1 MDELPRNIE
10 PISYRTTNGEVGR
23 LLDRLIELRGGSRH
37 ADLVRDILVSGLK
50 LIDDGAA
57 RYDLKVIN
65 AALKEMRYTA
75 KVFAPY
81 RTTRKVTLFG
91 SARVAPGDPVYD
103 QAKLFA
109 QRIVRRGFMGITG
122 AGGGVMEA
130 GHVGAGPQHSFGV
143 NIRLPF
149 EQSAN
154 PIIADDPKLISYKY
168 FFTRKLAFI
177 KETDAVV
184 CFPGGF
190 GTHDEGYEALTLVQT
205 GKRETVPIVML
216 DAPGGRYWRRW
227 LEFVEDTLLTAGMI
241 SPDDLRLF
249 LVTDDVD
256 EAVEEVAGFY
266 RRYHSQ
272 RFIREHFMI
281 RLTEPVADAA
291 LTRLGTEFADM
302 LTGDRV
308 IRVTPPFPEEELEAD
323 DGLIRLILPFD
334 RASYGRLRQLIDRL
348 NRL

>member
-1 MDELPRNIE
+1 MDELPSDIE
-10 PISYRTTNGEVGR
+10 PISYRATNGEVGR
-23 LLDRLIELRGGSRH
+23 LLDRLIELRGGCRD
-37 ADLVRDILVSGLK
+37 ADLARDILVTGLK
-50 LIDDGAA
+50 LIDDGAS

-81 RTTRKVTLFG
+81 RQVRKVTLFG
-91 SARVAPGDPVYD
+91 SARVVAGDPIYE
-103 QAKLFA
+103 QAKVFA
-109 QRIVRRGFMGITG
+109 ERVADHGFMGITG
-122 AGGGVMEA
+122 AGSGVMEA
-130 GHVGAGPQHSFGV
+130 GHVGARPERSFGV

-149 EQSAN
+149 EQAAN

-190 GTHDEGYEALTLVQT
+190 GTHDEGNEALTLVQT
-205 GKRETVPIVML
+205 GKRETIPIVML
-216 DAPGGRYWRRW
+216 DAPGGTYWRHWRD
-227 LEFVEDTLLTAGMI
+227 FVRETLLGAGMI
-241 SPDDLRLF
+241 SAQDLHLF

-256 EAVEEVAGFY
+256 KAVEEVTRFY

-272 RFIREHFMI
+272 RFIRDDFMI
-281 RLTEPVADAA
+281 RLTEPVGETV
-291 LTRLGTEFADM
+291 LTQLSGEFADM
-302 LTGDRV
+302 LTGDRT
-308 IRVTPPFPEEELEAD
+308 IRVTAPYPEEELEAD
-323 DGLIRLILPFD
+323 DGLFRLVLPFN

-348 NRL
+348 NEL